1 MTKFSSYIELLEAKR
16 EQGAESK
23 LAVFTFMRCNPPT
36 QGHAKVIRTVDEIAK
51 QKKGD
56 PFIFLSRSQDQIN
69 NPLSFK
75 DKIEFMRKMFPQ
87 TNFVDNTEQEV
98 KNPFQASG
106 YLCSGLK
113 YTDIIL
119 ICGSDRVNYFKT
131 NFKNPVK
138 YFDSFEVMNAG
149 ERDPDEDG
157 IAGMSGTRARIAASQ
172 DNEVGFQ
179 AATGWDEEAADWLFR
194 AVRKGMR

>member
-1 MTKFSSYIELLEAKR
+1 MGSFNSYVKLLEAKR
-16 EQGAESK
+16 EQGVASK
-23 LAVFTFMRCNPPT
+23 LAVFAFMRCNPPT

-56 PFIFLSRSQDQIN
+56 PFIFLSRTKDMLN
-69 NPLSFK
+69 NPLSFE

-119 ICGSDRVNYFKT
+119 VCGSDRVNHFKT
-131 NFKNPVK
+131 HFTNSDK
-138 YFDSFEVMNAG
+138 YFDSFEVVSAG

-157 IAGMSGTRARIAASQ
+157 VAGMSGTRARIAANQ

-179 AATGWDEEAADWLFR
+179 AATGWDEEASDWLFR
-194 AVRKGMR
+194 AVRRGMR